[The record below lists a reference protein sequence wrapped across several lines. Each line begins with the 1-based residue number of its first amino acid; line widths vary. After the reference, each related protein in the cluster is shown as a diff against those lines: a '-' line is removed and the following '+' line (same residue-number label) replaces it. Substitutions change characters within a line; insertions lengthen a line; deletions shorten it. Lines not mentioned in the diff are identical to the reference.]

1 MKVSKERLTQIVTEE
16 LKKVAPSTNEGDEP
30 YDELSAFEF
39 AERPEETRSFLDK
52 DTETLKSRDPAEAE
66 YQRGT
71 DAVGQIGVLVE
82 RMLERF
88 HNWPDPD
95 ASLIKQLQVI
105 SQICDLYIDGQE
117 VPRLIDDL
125 KDTW

>member
-1 MKVSKERLTQIVTEE
+1 MWQLHGLTLTQIVTEE
-16 LKKVAPSTNEGDEP
+16 LREADLRGTTTYENPAD
-30 YDELSAFEF
+30 DALQ
-39 AERPEETRSFLDK
+39 TRVDK

>member
-1 MKVSKERLTQIVTEE
+1 MKVSKKRLTQIVTEE
-16 LKKVAPSTNEGDEP
+16 LKKTMNEGDED
-30 YDELSAFEF
+30 DERRSLS
-39 AERPEETRSFLDK
+39 RTYLDK
-52 DTETLKSRDPAEAE
+52 DTETLKSRDPEEAE

-82 RMLERF
+82 RMLERL

-95 ASLIKQLQVI
+95 APVIKQLQVI
-105 SQICDLYIDGQE
+105 SQLCDLYVDGQE
-117 VPRLIDDL
+117 IPRLIDDL